1 MSKFLF
7 KAKRKNTEEW
17 ITGGTIV
24 QFEDDGIRSFYMPQ
38 LNEKCDCIHEDVTDD
53 ILGFENCRFYK
64 IDENTLCRFIG
75 LYDKNKVKIWEKDIV
90 LISGEEDYFQ
100 ILWDDDTARFIM
112 KGDGLTVD
120 FDNYW
125 SKETEVIGNVFDNSK
140 LLEVSDEEY

>member
-38 LNEKCDCIHEDVTDD
+38 LNEKCDCIHEAVTDD

-140 LLEVSDEEY
+140 LLEISDEEY

>member
-38 LNEKCDCIHEDVTDD
+38 LNEKCDCIHEAVTDD

-75 LYDKNKVKIWEKDIV
+75 LYDKNKEKIWEKDIV
-90 LISGEEDYFQ
+90 LISGEEGYFQ
-100 ILWDDDTARFIM
+100 ILWDDDTARYIM
-112 KGDGLTVD
+112 KGDGITVD

-140 LLEVSDEEY
+140 LLEASDEEY

>member
-38 LNEKCDCIHEDVTDD
+38 LNEKCDCIHEAVTDD

-100 ILWDDDTARFIM
+100 ILWDDDKARFIM

-140 LLEVSDEEY
+140 LLEVSDEED